1 MYRQSSRWGLGTIAE
16 GPHNLLSF
24 PDTIISELDHG
35 VSIPVGSLLICEL
48 GRDAVSFLFG
58 ASITR
63 QGLCSEL
70 TSDLRQLGG
79 EGKYV
84 CIVHMRMHSES
95 EVKWMSVLGHGRP
108 QIIFIH
114 PGIPHP
120 HPAHDSAYV
129 WHTLRVWRYW
139 YSSVPKAQRSWY
151 LYMQPLRAP
160 GSLVHPFQLCMNL
173 PVFFISLL

>member
-1 MYRQSSRWGLGTIAE
+1 MCRGFCDSLLEVWIRISLKYESQLSISPGQTAPEHSKNLLCDPLGVGPMYTQSSGWGLGTIAE

-48 GRDAVSFLFG
+48 GGDAVSFLFG

-95 EVKWMSVLGHGRP
+95 EVKWMSGLGHGRP
-108 QIIFIH
+108 
-114 PGIPHP
+114 
-120 HPAHDSAYV
+120 
-129 WHTLRVWRYW
+129 
-139 YSSVPKAQRSWY
+139 
-151 LYMQPLRAP
+151 
-160 GSLVHPFQLCMNL
+160 
-173 PVFFISLL
+173 